1 MNRLASFS
9 LILSF
14 LLTLTACGKNLPD
27 TKEPEEPPQE
37 DGGEEVT
44 IYHSGGVEMAL
55 PNRYAGQLTVYT
67 SEGEAENGFQT
78 LFSVYETASLRAAET
93 DFGDSTGFGFLF
105 GFAALD
111 QAALEQY
118 LSALPPNAAIFA
130 QDETRYYAYTYPT
143 DVQFYRSGGAVDT
156 QSEDWQN
163 WQVLN
168 GLSSEVQ
175 ADLTGR
181 NGLRPFTM
189 DAFFEQ
195 EFTYGGDH
203 VYLNYYPNFASAG
216 NDQEYYTLVLSQPVR
231 QGHGGIWCVERMLDA
246 SGQVYYYF
254 PDSGKPAMEYY
265 EGLQE
270 ACGAGRYKEL
280 LTPLGAAK
288 FFVQESGYFSG
299 ETSDESFRALPDAAS

>member
-67 SEGEAENGFQT
+67 SEGEAENGFQP
-78 LFSVYETASLRAAET
+78 LFSVYETASLKAAET

-181 NGLRPFTM
+181 NGFQPFTM

-203 VYLNYYPNFASAG
+203 VYLNY
-216 NDQEYYTLVLSQPVR
+216 
-231 QGHGGIWCVERMLDA
+231 
-246 SGQVYYYF
+246 
-254 PDSGKPAMEYY
+254 
-265 EGLQE
+265 
-270 ACGAGRYKEL
+270 
-280 LTPLGAAK
+280 
-288 FFVQESGYFSG
+288 
-299 ETSDESFRALPDAAS
+299 